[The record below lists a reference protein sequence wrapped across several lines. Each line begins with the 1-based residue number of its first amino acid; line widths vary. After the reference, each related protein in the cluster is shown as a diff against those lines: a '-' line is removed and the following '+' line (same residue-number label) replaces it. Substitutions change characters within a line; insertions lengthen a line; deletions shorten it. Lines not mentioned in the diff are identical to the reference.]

1 MGTGAGTEGETGG
14 GYLRGSEEPSRNRR
28 EARQSNCNLVRFHDS
43 VCAAA
48 PPCTAPA
55 VLQESQTP
63 LQSCSSFCYTFR
75 IRKAELN
82 ADFAQ
87 AFP

>member
-14 GYLRGSEEPSRNRR
+14 GYLRGSEESETGEKR
-28 EARQSNCNLVRFHDS
+28 V
-43 VCAAA
+43 
-48 PPCTAPA
+48 
-55 VLQESQTP
+55 SQTARWCVSMTACVRQLHPAP
-63 LQSCSSFCYTFR
+63 LQLFQSCSSFFYTFR

-82 ADFAQ
+82 AEFAR